1 MRKVGM
7 LLMGLLFISAAVAGC
22 AQTGPETGITPEVTV
37 PPGDG
42 EISFIVTS
50 TAFAD
55 GAAIPVEY
63 SCSGQSKSPPLNWSD
78 LPAGT
83 ASLALIL
90 EDPDAPLKNFTH
102 WVIFNLPA
110 DTSGLQEAVPRDGT
124 LADGAVQG
132 KNGGGG
138 IGYIAP
144 CPPKG
149 PAHHYV
155 FNLYA
160 LDKSL
165 DLAAGAT
172 KDEVRQAMEGHILGQ
187 AQLIGTYQR

>member
-1 MRKVGM
+1 MGKIGM
-7 LLMGLLFISAAVAGC
+7 LIIGLLFISAAAAGC
-22 AQTGPETGITPEVTV
+22 AQTGPETGIMPEQTA
-37 PPGDG
+37 PPGGG
-42 EISFIVTS
+42 EMSFTLTS

-63 SCSGQSKSPPLNWSD
+63 TCGGQSVSPALNWGNS
-78 LPAGT
+78 PAGT
-83 ASLALIL
+83 VSLALIL
-90 EDPDAPLKNFTH
+90 EDPDAPVKNFTH
-102 WVIFNLPA
+102 WIIFNLPP
-110 DTSGLQEAVPRDGT
+110 DTSGLQETVPRDGS
-124 LADGAVQG
+124 LAGGAMQG

-138 IGYIAP
+138 IGYMGP

-149 PAHHYV
+149 PAHHYI

-172 KDEVRQAMEGHILGQ
+172 KAEVRQAMEGHILGQ
-187 AQLIGTYQR
+187 AQLTGIYQR